1 MWFLEKYKHF
11 RLYVQNTHTRA
22 RQKAEE
28 SLWDRV
34 EEAHEGPTDRV
45 IVTWQMIDFFGLRYV
60 HFFKKKRRNYL
71 YFFVSNIYFFGSAGS
86 PPKHWD
92 PPSLLWRAG
101 PFVVAV
107 DLFGCSTRTPS
118 CGAWDLVS

>member
-45 IVTWQMIDFFGLRYV
+45 IVTWQMIDFFGLRCAF
-60 HFFKKKRRNYL
+60 FFKKKEKLPLFLCFKYL
-71 YFFVSNIYFFGSAGS
+71 FFWQCWVSAEALG
-86 PPKHWD
+86 
-92 PPSLLWRAG
+92 PSV
-101 PFVVAV
+101 FVVA
-107 DLFGCSTRTPS
+107 CRTFR
-118 CGAWDLVS
+118 CGSGSFWLQHENS